1 MQEINQN
8 FPNLVSS
15 LSRMQVNETI
25 KDEIVSNQQMLPP
38 GKNLVAINGAVINL
52 ETVDIFS

>member
-1 MQEINQN
+1 
-8 FPNLVSS
+8 
-15 LSRMQVNETI
+15 VNETI

>member
-1 MQEINQN
+1 MELWSHA
-8 FPNLVSS
+8 LVRS
-15 LSRMQVNETI
+15 LQVNETI

-38 GKNLVAINGAVINL
+38 GKNLVAINGALINL